1 VIVDALDEGRLLSTE
16 KRFESFLEGTGGLLN
31 EDRTT
36 TDRPKLIVPG
46 QLQVRLTC
54 AAPAALLPRRIDGH
68 FALIHRPTV
77 ARDGDRLRAPAVA
90 R

>member
-1 VIVDALDEGRLLSTE
+1 VNAVGMPIGKGSRDTCKSDTKAGALLQGCTGNCSRDAQIVSGRLLGTE
-16 KRFESFLEGTGGLLN
+16 S
-31 EDRTT
+31 
-36 TDRPKLIVPG
+36 
-46 QLQVRLTC
+46 
-54 AAPAALLPRRIDGH
+54 PALPTRRIDGH